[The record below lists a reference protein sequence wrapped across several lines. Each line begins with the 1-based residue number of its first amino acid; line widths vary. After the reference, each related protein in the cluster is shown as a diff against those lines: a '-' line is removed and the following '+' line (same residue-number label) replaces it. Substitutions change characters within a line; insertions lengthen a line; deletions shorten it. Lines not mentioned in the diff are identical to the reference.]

1 MSTILSNICSQ
12 LLKGP
17 DYLEMI
23 MEVKDLRWMGICI
36 WDNWF
41 IIMSVVCSPFHGLH
55 YYMFT
60 YLLFYNMH
68 SLRLYLRYT

>member
-23 MEVKDLRWMGICI
+23 MEVDKVKDLRWMGICI

-41 IIMSVVCSPFHGLH
+41 S
-55 YYMFT
+55 
-60 YLLFYNMH
+60 
-68 SLRLYLRYT
+68 